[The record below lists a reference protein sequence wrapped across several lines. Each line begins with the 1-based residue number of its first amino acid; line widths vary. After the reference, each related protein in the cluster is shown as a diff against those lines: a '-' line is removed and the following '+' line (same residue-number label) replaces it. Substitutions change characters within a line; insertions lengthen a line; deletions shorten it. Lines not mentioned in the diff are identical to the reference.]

1 MAKCI
6 SCDRYDLIV
15 LVVFAAAATVI
26 FGPSFKRI
34 FTSDD
39 YCSLTYV
46 CKEGRFLVPGFF
58 RPVGDLTLKWTWL
71 LFGWQ
76 PFYFFLGNALLHAIN
91 SWLIFLIC
99 RSLYA
104 DRKQAIWFACAAS
117 VIFFTYHSHGEA
129 IFWAIGRG
137 ISLAAF
143 FALLGMVVFLSRMRE
158 GWKLLVVCV
167 CYFIALACY
176 ESVALLPLIL
186 WMLSRIA
193 EVSFQKWWIPM
204 GITLVG
210 NVVLREI
217 FSGGVWMAYRGSI
230 FWKDAGAY
238 VSDTIKIMLRVFM
251 PAFNMP
257 ILFATLGIIVVAA
270 VALFIFFWYRKI
282 FTDAD
287 ARKIFML
294 ATGGLVC
301 AVLVAMVF
309 SISTRTTEG
318 DRLLYFPACFFAML
332 IALLVVHL
340 KSGAAKLLVVSAI
353 VAVQAVF
360 LFQTRNNWIQASAYA
375 RLIIQKIADSKERP
389 LYIINLPED
398 FKGAYIFRNCL
409 PQALEFYNVNA
420 EQVKIVN
427 RLRYTDAEFSKG
439 IIVPR
444 EINNSIFI
452 APNTSVIH
460 RGDSV
465 LSIGNGR
472 AVPEGTNVTLKS
484 ILFWDK
490 EALRSLR

>member
-1 MAKCI
+1 
-6 SCDRYDLIV
+6 
-15 LVVFAAAATVI
+15 
-26 FGPSFKRI
+26 
-34 FTSDD
+34 
-39 YCSLTYV
+39 
-46 CKEGRFLVPGFF
+46 
-58 RPVGDLTLKWTWL
+58 
-71 LFGWQ
+71 
-76 PFYFFLGNALLHAIN
+76 
-91 SWLIFLIC
+91 
-99 RSLYA
+99 
-104 DRKQAIWFACAAS
+104 
-117 VIFFTYHSHGEA
+117 
-129 IFWAIGRG
+129 
-137 ISLAAF
+137 
-143 FALLGMVVFLSRMRE
+143 
-158 GWKLLVVCV
+158 
-167 CYFIALACY
+167 
-176 ESVALLPLIL
+176 
-186 WMLSRIA
+186 
-193 EVSFQKWWIPM
+193 
-204 GITLVG
+204 
-210 NVVLREI
+210 
-217 FSGGVWMAYRGSI
+217 
-230 FWKDAGAY
+230 
-238 VSDTIKIMLRVFM
+238 
-251 PAFNMP
+251 
-257 ILFATLGIIVVAA
+257 
-270 VALFIFFWYRKI
+270 
-282 FTDAD
+282 
-287 ARKIFML
+287 
-294 ATGGLVC
+294 
-301 AVLVAMVF
+301 
-309 SISTRTTEG
+309 
-318 DRLLYFPACFFAML
+318 
-332 IALLVVHL
+332 LLVVHL